1 MGLCDV
7 CMMTVGYSATPFHH
21 HFDRG
26 VRPLF
31 VETQNFDKM
40 TCGPQSVNLV
50 LALSNLSVVVSF
62 MIQ

>member
-1 MGLCDV
+1 MGGCDV
-7 CMMTVGYSATPFHH
+7 CMVTVGFSATPFHH

-26 VRPLF
+26 VDPFLLRPKILG
-31 VETQNFDKM
+31 KM

>member
-1 MGLCDV
+1 MV
-7 CMMTVGYSATPFHH
+7 TVGFSATPFHH

-26 VRPLF
+26 VDPFLLRSKILI
-31 VETQNFDKM
+31 KM

>member
-1 MGLCDV
+1 
-7 CMMTVGYSATPFHH
+7 MMTVGFSGTFHH

-26 VRPLF
+26 VDPFLLRPKILI
-31 VETQNFDKM
+31 KM